1 VRAIWRAIEP
11 LSFDRLYGAWW
22 GRNIESDA
30 KAAFEASVKR
40 YIAAITG

>member
-1 VRAIWRAIEP
+1 VRAIWRAVEP

-22 GRNIESDA
+22 GRNIESGA